1 MNRKR
6 PSAPAEVEQT
16 PMPGTAEELARRAW
30 ELHEAAV
37 AVGDFSAA
45 TRLFRTAAELAGH
58 LGEAQRRRRSSLAE
72 KLKAELAALD
82 AHVER

>member
-1 MNRKR
+1 MRTR
-6 PSAPAEVEQT
+6 PADPANVSTT

-30 ELHEAAV
+30 ELHEQAV
-37 AVGDFSAA
+37 AEGDFSAA

-82 AHVER
+82 EHVGS

>member
-1 MNRKR
+1 MRKPR
-6 PSAPAEVEQT
+6 PDPVEIAPT
-16 PMPGTAEELARRAW
+16 PMPGTAEELAARAW
-30 ELHEAAV
+30 ELHEQAV

-72 KLKAELAALD
+72 KLKAELASLD
-82 AHVER
+82 AHVGG